1 MNDIEVIE
9 NINKYSFTYI
19 FNEIFKNKINIDILV
34 NYINLFLNKNENQE
48 LFINDAKDEIDKY
61 IDSINY
67 IIQNLNLKDEYKKI
81 IIGILLN
88 KNLIT
93 FNNTNNNLLKFIV
106 DDDNLLKQFF
116 ENNNDI
122 NIFYNLINN
131 YENEKKITNFIHK
144 IINNNK
150 CRNKYQKEEND
161 LKIIKNNE
169 NLLYKILELI
179 LDYWDNLVKYEYNK
193 CSNIKNYI
201 IKYNIDEINDKVLID
216 KYSNYFFILIKLI
229 NVTIY
234 YNISKET
241 ELTNMLKLITSNKD
255 NIDNLNNIWKDFL
268 NMKTYYNDLLEQK
281 YKSTQEE
288 INKIN
293 KLLKNDFLYKIKLFY
308 NNFIIQIDY
317 IITDKNNLIQNNCII
332 NYLENIIDFSI
343 YCINRKICSK
353 KNDFNLM
360 LFFFKIINNKK
371 FSNFNIN
378 QKSIDFLLYYILAN
392 ITYIKKEI
400 SFINSDIITTFYLN
414 IINFY
419 INLDSYE
426 DYSKNDT
433 KYKIIYIIRLLSN
446 NNKNKKYIFT
456 DIFNN
461 IIKDNNNLIL
471 KLLNSIIIDINFYL
485 DELILYLKNSEN
497 YLLLIKTLYSILIET
512 LNFIKFFS
520 NNDNFSNIIFNDEI
534 LINFINSINLH
545 IKNIISLQI
554 DIFNITNNYNL
565 SEVCLLILDIY
576 VIFNN
581 INSNKFIHL
590 MSKDIRS
597 FDITIFQNLLTLL
610 LNKNKINNE
619 FYNNFELILLQIKK
633 LNDIELQKKDN
644 IIPDEF
650 TDPLYNTLLE
660 NPVYLPTSD
669 TIVDLLIIKR
679 HLLSNSNDP
688 FTREP
693 LTLEEIEKHN
703 RKPNIINKINILKK
717 KIKDYK
723 NKL

>member
-19 FNEIFKNKINIDILV
+19 FNEIFKNKINIDTLV
-34 NYINLFLNKNENQE
+34 NYINLFLNKNENHE
-48 LFINDAKDEIDKY
+48 LLINDAKDESDKY

-93 FNNTNNNLLKFIV
+93 FNNINNNLLKFIV

-193 CSNIKNYI
+193 CSNIKNYL

-255 NIDNLNNIWKDFL
+255 NIDNLNKIWKDFL

-317 IITDKNNLIQNNCII
+317 IIIDKNNLIQNNCII

-371 FSNFNIN
+371 ISNFNIN

-446 NNKNKKYIFT
+446 NKNKTYIFT

-512 LNFIKFFS
+512 LNFIKFFY

-660 NPVYLPTSD
+660 NPVYLPTSN

-703 RKPNIINKINILKK
+703 KKPNIINKINILKN

>member
-1 MNDIEVIE
+1 MNDIEVIK

-19 FNEIFKNKINIDILV
+19 FNEIFKNKINIDTLV
-34 NYINLFLNKNENQE
+34 NYINLFLNKNENHE
-48 LFINDAKDEIDKY
+48 LLINDAKDESDKY

-93 FNNTNNNLLKFIV
+93 FNNINNNLLKFIV

-193 CSNIKNYI
+193 CSNIKNYL

-241 ELTNMLKLITSNKD
+241 KLTNMLKLITSNKD

-317 IITDKNNLIQNNCII
+317 IIIDKNNLIQNNCII

-371 FSNFNIN
+371 ISNFNIN

-419 INLDSYE
+419 INIDSYE

-446 NNKNKKYIFT
+446 NKNKIYIFT

-534 LINFINSINLH
+534 LINFINFINLH

-633 LNDIELQKKDN
+633 LNDIELQKKNN

-660 NPVYLPTSD
+660 NPVYLPTSN

-703 RKPNIINKINILKK
+703 KKPNIINKINILKN